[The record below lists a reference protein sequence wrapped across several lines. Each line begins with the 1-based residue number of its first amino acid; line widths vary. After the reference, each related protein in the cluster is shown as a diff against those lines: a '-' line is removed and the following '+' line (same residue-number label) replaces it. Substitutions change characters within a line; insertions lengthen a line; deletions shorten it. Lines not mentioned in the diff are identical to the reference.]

1 MDVDPTETA
10 ASAAEEAAATRV
22 GDARGRAA
30 ARLSTLV
37 ATTVALL
44 ATFMGICKVKDDNIV
59 QQMQLKKMDRNDNWA
74 WFQAR
79 NIRQGVYE
87 STAATLSVPFPGENE
102 EIKKLR
108 EARADEF
115 RKKAESQEKKA
126 EKQKADAEQANEE
139 YEKLNDKDDQFDL
152 CDAALAL
159 SLAMMGVTALIK
171 RWWLF
176 YVALIP
182 ATFGFIMGL
191 AGFMGWD
198 TNFHIVKQLIK
209 ALS

>member
-1 MDVDPTETA
+1 MVEPIEIPEKKEDSNNPLDTC
-10 ASAAEEAAATRV
+10 V
-22 GDARGRAA
+22 G
-30 ARLSTLV
+30 LMVVLI
-37 ATTVALL
+37 
-44 ATFMGICKVKDDNIV
+44 ATFIGICNVKDDNIV
-59 QQMQLKKMDRNDNWA
+59 QQMQLKQMDRNDNWA

-87 STAATLSVPFPGENE
+87 GTAATLSVPFPGENE

-108 EARADEF
+108 EARAEEY

-159 SLAMMGVTALIK
+159 SLAMMGVTALTK

-176 YVALIP
+176 YVSLIP
-182 ATFGFIMGL
+182 ATFGLFMGL
-191 AGFMGWD
+191 AGFIGWN
-198 TNFHIVKQLIK
+198 TNFHLIRQLIK